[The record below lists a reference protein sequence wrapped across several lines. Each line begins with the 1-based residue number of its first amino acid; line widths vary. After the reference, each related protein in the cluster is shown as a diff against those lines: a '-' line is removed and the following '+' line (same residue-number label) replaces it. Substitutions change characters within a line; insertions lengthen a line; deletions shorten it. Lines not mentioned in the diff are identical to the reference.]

1 MTSPSGRYAL
11 IDMKPLSRRFGQVSD
26 ILEMRPEG
34 LFCPAGGF
42 FVDPARRVA
51 RAVVT
56 HGHADHLRRGM
67 GALIATP
74 ETIAIAD
81 VRIGRGGYGEAA
93 PLPYG
98 QKRRIGEAEIRLAPA
113 GHCLGSAQVVIEA
126 GGRRAVITGDC
137 KRDADPSCAPF
148 EVTPCDLFVTEA
160 TFGAPVWRFPPPQT
174 QIARLMKSLRLF
186 PDRTHIIH
194 AYSLGKAQRLMAE
207 LRVAGWSDPIF
218 IHRALAGICQ
228 VYQRAGVDLG
238 VLRPVEKGQTSPRG
252 AIVFAPPGGG
262 GDAWRD
268 RVRDPVI
275 VSASGWNR
283 GGKRAGGSELP
294 LVLSDHSDWDA
305 LTKTIL
311 ETGAKEVWI
320 DHGPPAALAHWC
332 AGHGIAARGVTR

>member
-1 MTSPSGRYAL
+1 MERLSGRCGSVT
-11 IDMKPLSRRFGQVSD
+11 DF
-26 ILEMRPEG
+26 LEMRPEG

-67 GALIATP
+67 GELIATP

-81 VRIGRGGYGEAA
+81 VRLGRGGYGDAA
-93 PLPYG
+93 PLCYG
-98 QKRRIGEAEIRLAPA
+98 EPRRLGDATVWLAPA
-113 GHCLGSAQVVIEA
+113 GHCLGSAQVVIEV

-137 KRDADPSCAPF
+137 KRDPDPSCASF
-148 EVTPCDLFVTEA
+148 EVVSCDLFVTEA

-186 PDRTHIIH
+186 SDRTHIIH
-194 AYSLGKAQRLMAE
+194 AYSLGKAQRLIAE
-207 LRVAGWSDPIF
+207 IRQAGCADPIF

-228 VYQRAGVDLG
+228 VYQKAGVDLG
-238 VLRPVEKGQTSPRG
+238 ILAPVEKGGASLAG
-252 AIVFAPPGGG
+252 AIVFAPPGGSD
-262 GDAWRD
+262 DAWRD

-283 GGKRAGGSELP
+283 GGRRAGGSELP

-305 LTKTIL
+305 LTTTIL
-311 ETGAKEVWI
+311 ETGAREVWI

-332 AGHGIAARGVTR
+332 AGHGIATRGVTR

>member
-1 MTSPSGRYAL
+1 M
-11 IDMKPLSRRFGQVSD
+11 SD

-34 LFCPAGGF
+34 IFCPAGGF
-42 FVDPARRVA
+42 FVDPIRRVA

-67 GALIATP
+67 GELTATP

-81 VRIGRGGYGEAA
+81 VRIGRGGYGDAA

-98 QKRRIGEAEIRLAPA
+98 ERRRMGGATVWLAPA

-126 GGRRAVITGDC
+126 AGKRAAITGDC

-148 EVTPCDLFVTEA
+148 EVVPCDLFVTEA
-160 TFGAPVWRFPPPQT
+160 TFGAPVWRFPPPAT

-186 PDRTHIIH
+186 PDRTHIVH
-194 AYSLGKAQRLMAE
+194 AYSLGKAQRLIAE
-207 LRVAGWSDPIF
+207 LRVAGYTDPIY

-228 VYQRAGVDLG
+228 VYQNAGVNLG
-238 VLRPVEKGQTSPRG
+238 LLPPVERG
-252 AIVFAPPGGG
+252 EASLMGSVIFAPPSGAD
-262 GDAWRD
+262 DAWRD

-283 GGKRAGGSELP
+283 GGKRAGGSELS
-294 LVLSDHSDWDA
+294 LVLSDHSDWGA
-305 LTKTIL
+305 LTATIL

-332 AGHGIAARGVTR
+332 ARHGIAARGVTQ

>member
-1 MTSPSGRYAL
+1 M
-11 IDMKPLSRRFGQVSD
+11 SD

-34 LFCPAGGF
+34 IFCPAGGF
-42 FVDPARRVA
+42 FVDPMRRVA
-51 RAVVT
+51 RAVIT

-67 GALIATP
+67 GELTATP

-81 VRIGRGGYGEAA
+81 VRIGHGGYGDAA
-93 PLPYG
+93 PLRYG
-98 QKRRIGEAEIRLAPA
+98 ERRLMGDATVWLAPA

-126 GGRRAVITGDC
+126 EGKRAVITGDC

-148 EVTPCDLFVTEA
+148 EVVPCDLFVTEA
-160 TFGAPVWRFPPPQT
+160 TFGAPVWRFPPPET

-194 AYSLGKAQRLMAE
+194 AYSLGKAQRLIAE
-207 LRVAGWSDPIF
+207 LRVGRYSEPIY

-228 VYQRAGVDLG
+228 VYQKSGVDLG
-238 VLRPVEKGQTSPRG
+238 VLPPVEKGGASLKG
-252 AIVFAPPGGG
+252 AIILAPPSGAD
-262 GDAWRD
+262 DAWRD

-294 LVLSDHSDWDA
+294 LILSDHSDWDA
-305 LTKTIL
+305 LTATIL

-332 AGHGIAARGVTR
+332 ASHGIAARGVTR

>member
-1 MTSPSGRYAL
+1 M
-11 IDMKPLSRRFGQVSD
+11 SD

-42 FVDPARRVA
+42 FIDPMRRVA
-51 RAVVT
+51 RAVIT

-67 GALIATP
+67 GELTATP
-74 ETIAIAD
+74 ETISIAD
-81 VRIGRGGYGEAA
+81 VRIGRGGYGDAA

-98 QKRRIGEAEIRLAPA
+98 ERRQMGGATVWLAPA

-126 GGRRAVITGDC
+126 EGKRAVITGDC

-148 EVTPCDLFVTEA
+148 EVVLCDLLVTEA
-160 TFGAPVWRFPPPQT
+160 TFGAPVWRFPLPET
-174 QIARLMKSLRLF
+174 QIARLMKSLGLF
-186 PDRTHIIH
+186 PERTHIIH
-194 AYSLGKAQRLMAE
+194 AYSLGKAQRLIAE
-207 LRVAGWSDPIF
+207 LRLAGWVDPIY
-218 IHRALAGICQ
+218 IHRALTGICQ
-228 VYQRAGVDLG
+228 VYQKAGINLG
-238 VLRPVEKGQTSPRG
+238 VLPPVEKGAASLKG
-252 AIVFAPPGGG
+252 AIIFAPPSGAD
-262 GDAWRD
+262 DAWRD

-294 LVLSDHSDWDA
+294 LVMSDHSDWDA
-305 LTKTIL
+305 LTATIL

-332 AGHGIAARGVTR
+332 AGHGISARGVTR